1 MLVHFE
7 LKITIKLQNCDALFS
22 LEFVRVHST
31 LIANFDPS
39 VTQERVNQGGFA
51 VIDVGNN
58 SNIPRFFQIFLG
70 AGCKLSVLAE
80 PHVVLNLHER
90 GAFLQ

>member
-58 SNIPRFFQIFLG
+58 GNVSNVLIVHSSFLKFIFNQ
-70 AGCKLSVLAE
+70 AGSGK
-80 PHVVLNLHER
+80 
-90 GAFLQ
+90 